1 MHHISVLTMKQFI
14 SLYTKYILYTANF
27 IYTLFFMSRLFLYS
41 LEYSLFSMNLTLL
54 SNALSSNT
62 EYSLIFVR
70 FRNNFL
76 LSRDNSF
83 FDTKFTSNE
92 FRLQFNK
99 NFDSMLDLSLVLRD
113 ADDLITSLVPEKL
126 RAKETYQ
133 KISNCLFDFL
143 AITNRKNILHFF
155 NISSLLFTLKLTIH
169 ELTFVHFI
177 FGYYARKLRQ
187 THF

>member
-14 SLYTKYILYTANF
+14 SLYTKYILYTANY
-27 IYTLFFMSRLFLYS
+27 IYTLFFVSRLFLYS

-113 ADDLITSLVPEKL
+113 ADDLPL
-126 RAKETYQ
+126 RLFQ
-133 KISNCLFDFL
+133 KSSEQRRLI
-143 AITNRKNILHFF
+143 RKSQIVC
-155 NISSLLFTLKLTIH
+155 
-169 ELTFVHFI
+169 LTF
-177 FGYYARKLRQ
+177 LRSQ
-187 THF
+187 IEKTSTKRTT